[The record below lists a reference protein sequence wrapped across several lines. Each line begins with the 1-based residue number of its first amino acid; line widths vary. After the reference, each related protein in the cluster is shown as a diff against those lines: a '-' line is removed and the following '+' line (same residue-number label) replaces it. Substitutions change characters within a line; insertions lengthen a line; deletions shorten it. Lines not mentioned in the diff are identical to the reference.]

1 MSYIFFNPKTEKKSM
16 RWEKSMRVLG
26 INRDI
31 FLSGLIEI
39 LKDSCLSVICFLC
52 ICEQLRKS
60 RGTRQKISKRKHV
73 STCSKQF
80 DWVEKLHDQ
89 LWIQKGILISKE
101 KLCDWLKTQAMAYK
115 NKEQYDFFFM
125 ILLLNLTLMSTVTRN
140 KSVHS

>member
-1 MSYIFFNPKTEKKSM
+1 M
-16 RWEKSMRVLG
+16 
-26 INRDI
+26 
-31 FLSGLIEI
+31 
-39 LKDSCLSVICFLC
+39 C

-115 NKEQYDFFFM
+115 NKEQYDFFFYDFV
-125 ILLLNLTLMSTVTRN
+125 IKLDLNVNSDEKQISAQLNESLKETPLSYTNIVLNLTRN
-140 KSVHS
+140 F